1 MQSKGCDKVMRLNEE
16 ILTYLR
22 AHKDAADTLD
32 GIIAWWLP
40 RQRYEQS
47 KEQIQKALDDLLAQG
62 LIRRDLLSDGTAIF
76 SKADRKKPEG

>member
-1 MQSKGCDKVMRLNEE
+1 MRLNEE
-16 ILTYLR
+16 ILSYLCE
-22 AHKDAADTLD
+22 HSDAADTVE

-76 SKADRKKPEG
+76 SKADSKKPEG